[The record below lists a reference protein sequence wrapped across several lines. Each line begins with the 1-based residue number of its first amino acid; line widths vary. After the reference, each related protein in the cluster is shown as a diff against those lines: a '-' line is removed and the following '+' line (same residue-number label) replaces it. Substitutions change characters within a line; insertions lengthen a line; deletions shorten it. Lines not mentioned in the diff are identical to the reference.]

1 MVNEIIGGYCFMY
14 EHRYKYGKQKEIM
27 SVDEF
32 REKLESSD
40 LDLEQ
45 KAFIVLLWHTGVRK
59 SEAYER
65 VKKDVKITDSH
76 VIVDFYKRK
85 KGGEEV
91 PPLKIPRTFY
101 GVEEY
106 LKPYLT
112 KPKRLKVKTIFTYET
127 VLGKLIIHS
136 KQVKDRW
143 LFPHINS
150 TTAWRLVKKVFG
162 ERYYPHYLRL
172 RKLSK
177 IGKDRRRGTIIHLK
191 SVSGIKSLRALEEYM
206 GIDEEAQDEAMEI
219 SE

>member
-1 MVNEIIGGYCFMY
+1 MVNEIICGYCFMY

-65 VKKDVKITDSH
+65 VKKDVEITDSH